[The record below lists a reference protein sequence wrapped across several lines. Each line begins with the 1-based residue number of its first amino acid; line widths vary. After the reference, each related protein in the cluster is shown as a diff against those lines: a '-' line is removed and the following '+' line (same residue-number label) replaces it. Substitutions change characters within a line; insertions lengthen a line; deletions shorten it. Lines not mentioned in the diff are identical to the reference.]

1 MDADGGVWLLRR
13 RRRADRG
20 QLGGRG
26 HPSDLAD
33 LRFLQ
38 RKREQ
43 VMDPRPLMNAPI
55 RCTTCNGTGEG
66 QWVIT
71 GNGSKT
77 RQPCGSCG
85 GTGQK

>member
-1 MDADGGVWLLRR
+1 
-13 RRRADRG
+13 
-20 QLGGRG
+20 
-26 HPSDLAD
+26 
-33 LRFLQ
+33 
-38 RKREQ
+38 
-43 VMDPRPLMNAPI
+43 MDPQPLMNAPI

-85 GTGQK
+85 GSGQK